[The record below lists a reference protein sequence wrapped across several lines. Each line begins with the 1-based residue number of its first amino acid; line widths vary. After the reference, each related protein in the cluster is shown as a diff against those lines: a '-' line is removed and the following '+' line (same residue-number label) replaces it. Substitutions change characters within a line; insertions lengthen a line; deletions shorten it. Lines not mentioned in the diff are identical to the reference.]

1 MEPEFSETEEKLKEE
16 EEEDDRDEKFHLFG
30 RRKPVHSALGG
41 GKSADVILWRNK
53 QISAALLA
61 GSTVIWLLFEW
72 VGYRPVPFICHSL
85 IFSLA
90 SLFLWSNL
98 SFFMNKSPI
107 SFPEIVLSEDICKN
121 AALLLIERC
130 NKAIGF
136 LWGVASGKD
145 IKKFLTVNSLYFEKK
160 WALVKYGN
168 LIVIILQAIFALWFV
183 SIFGSWF
190 DFLTIV
196 YIMFVMI
203 LTMPSVYEKHE
214 DQVDN
219 YALKAKAQLKKQYS
233 QLDEKVLQ
241 KLPKVPFITD
251 NKQH

>member
-16 EEEDDRDEKFHLFG
+16 DERDEKFHLFG
-30 RRKPVHSALGG
+30 RQKPVHSALGG
-41 GKSADVILWRNK
+41 GKPADVILWRNK
-53 QISAALLA
+53 QISGALLA

-72 VGYRPVPFICHSL
+72 IGYRLIPFICHSL

-98 SFFMNKSPI
+98 SFFMNKSPF

-121 AALLLIERC
+121 AALLLTERC
-130 NKAIGF
+130 NKAIGC

-145 IKKFLTVNSLYFEKK
+145 VKKFLT
-160 WALVKYGN
+160 
-168 LIVIILQAIFALWFV
+168 AIFALWFV
-183 SIFGSWF
+183 SVFGSWF

-196 YIMFVMI
+196 YIIFVMI
-203 LTMPSVYEKHE
+203 LTMPSLYEKHE

-219 YALKAKAQLKKQYS
+219 YALKAKAQLNKQYS

>member
-1 MEPEFSETEEKLKEE
+1 MDPQFSESS
-16 EEEDDRDEKFHLFG
+16 EDRFEDEDGNEEKFHLFG
-30 RRKPVHSALGG
+30 RQKPVHSALGG
-41 GKSADVILWRNK
+41 GKPADVILWRNK

-72 VGYRPVPFICHSL
+72 IGYRLIPFICHSL

-98 SFFMNKSPI
+98 SFFVNKSPI
-107 SFPEIVLSEDICKN
+107 NFPEISLPEDICKII
-121 AALLLIERC
+121 ALTLTDRC
-130 NKAIGF
+130 NKAIHF
-136 LWGVASGKD
+136 FWAIASGKD
-145 IKKFLTVNSLYFEKK
+145 VKKFLSTVLGL
-160 WALVKYGN
+160 W
-168 LIVIILQAIFALWFV
+168 IISV
-183 SIFGSWF
+183 VGSWF

-196 YIMFVMI
+196 YMMFVVI
-203 LTMPSVYEKHE
+203 LTMPSLYEKHE

-219 YALKAKAQLKKQYS
+219 YAQKAKAKLKRQYS